1 MWLRFLFGISSQ
13 SVSVG
18 FVSLQAIINK
28 LWLGYDLEHAIS
40 APIMHTEGDRIL
52 FEKHFSEVSG
62 LAWIF
67 LSSPFG
73 EKEIASATLLNNLHF
88 ASS

>member
-1 MWLRFLFGISSQ
+1 MSQ
-13 SVSVG
+13 VLIQYLQPVSVE

-28 LWLGYDLEHAIS
+28 LWFGYDLEHAIS
-40 APIMHTEGDRIL
+40 APIMHTEGASIL

-62 LAWIF
+62 FAWIF

-73 EKEIASATLLNNLHF
+73 EKEIASATLPNNLYF

>member
-1 MWLRFLFGISSQ
+1 MTQVLIQYLQ
-13 SVSVG
+13 SVRVG

-28 LWLGYDLEHAIS
+28 LWFGYDLEHAIS
-40 APIMHTEGDRIL
+40 APIMHTEGDNIL
-52 FEKHFSEVSG
+52 FEEHFSEVSG

-67 LSSPFG
+67 FSSPFG
-73 EKEIASATLLNNLHF
+73 EKEIATVTLLNNPYF